1 MKRERDRVDVRHA
14 RLVQLPPPFALLKTP
29 PRSRR
34 KESPVLVDRKIED
47 VPLGQARARGPP
59 TCTAIGAL
67 EHAAS
72 AWRIHD
78 LRVPGN

>member
-1 MKRERDRVDVRHA
+1 M
-14 RLVQLPPPFALLKTP
+14 
-29 PRSRR
+29 
-34 KESPVLVDRKIED
+34 LVDRKIED

-72 AWRIHD
+72 ACRIHD
-78 LRVPGN
+78 LRVPGIDRERGEAPGIGAMANTTVHATLS